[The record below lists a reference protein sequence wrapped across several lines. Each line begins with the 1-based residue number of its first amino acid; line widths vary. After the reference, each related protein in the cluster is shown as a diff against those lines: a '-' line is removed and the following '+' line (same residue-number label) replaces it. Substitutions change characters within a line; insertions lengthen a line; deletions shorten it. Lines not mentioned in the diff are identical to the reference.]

1 MKAKARA
8 NANIA
13 LIKYWGKS
21 NEELAL
27 PTNSSLSLTLDQF
40 YTETEVE
47 FIEDLAEDSFY
58 LDNKE
63 DKVTLKKVSKFL
75 DLFREAK
82 NVNYRAIV
90 KSVNYVPTAAG
101 LASSASAFAALGAAA
116 NEALNLGLSKEELS
130 TFVRKGS
137 GSATRSV
144 YGGLVQWEKGY
155 DDKSSF
161 AIEIDDADWDIGMI
175 AVIVNSEEKEISS
188 REGMKHTIE
197 TSPFYKEWPIEAEK
211 DLILIKE
218 AIKDRD
224 FERMGAI
231 AENNALKMHATMMS
245 ANPSIIY
252 FEPDSIR
259 AINIVKELRKSGI
272 SAYFTMDAGPNVK
285 IICRLSDSQ
294 KIKEYLLKDFKEEN
308 IIISKPGKGIEII

>member
-21 NEELAL
+21 DEELAL

-47 FIEDLAEDSFY
+47 FIEDLAEDIFY

-63 DKVTLKKVSKFL
+63 DKETLKKVSKFL
-75 DLFREAK
+75 DLFRKEK
-82 NVNYRAIV
+82 NINYRAIV
-90 KSVNYVPTAAG
+90 KSENFVPTAAG

-116 NEALNLGLSKEELS
+116 NEALGLNLSKENLS

-155 DDKSSF
+155 DDKSSH
-161 AIEIDDADWDIGMI
+161 AIEIDDANWDIGMI
-175 AVIVNSEEKEISS
+175 AVIVNSEEKEVSS

-197 TSPFYKEWPIEAEK
+197 TSPFYKEWPKEAEK
-211 DLILIKE
+211 DLVLIKE
-218 AIKDRD
+218 AIKEHD
-224 FERMGAI
+224 FIKMGEI

-245 ANPSIIY
+245 ANPSIVY

-259 AINIVKELRKSGI
+259 AINIVKELRKTGI
-272 SAYFTMDAGPNVK
+272 NAYFTMDAGPNVK
-285 IICRLSDSQ
+285 IICRLSDS
-294 KIKEYLLKDFKEEN
+294 KVIKERLLKDFKEEC
-308 IIISKPGKGIEII
+308 IIVSKPGKGIEII